1 MTADSGDSGDLQP
14 PTLDPPTLDDV
25 RRAAEIIGEHLPLPT
40 PLVHSVALSQRWD
53 AHVSLKLE
61 CVTPTSAFKVRGGLH
76 LVNRLHPDELARG
89 LVTASTG
96 NHGQSLAFAAA
107 SVDAQATIFMPAD
120 ANTDKIAAI
129 ERLGGAVELVGERFD
144 ESRAQA
150 EEFAAERG
158 ARYVEPVEE
167 PLLIA
172 GVATAALEVLE
183 DQQPDTELV
192 ILPLGGGTGASGWVT
207 VRDGLAHPA
216 QIWAAQSAQ
225 SPAAHDAWRSGNIET
240 RPNAS
245 IAEGIATAVPFPFA
259 LSILRASLNDFIL
272 VEDAQII
279 EAVRLLWDSQHLIA
293 EPAGAV
299 AIAAAEQTRQQ
310 LHNRQ
315 IVIVI
320 SGANATRAQ
329 LRHWL

>member
-1 MTADSGDSGDLQP
+1 MTDAL
-14 PTLDPPTLDDV
+14 TPPTLDDV
-25 RRAAEIIGEHLPLPT
+25 RRAAEIIRSHLQLPT
-40 PLVHSVALSQRWD
+40 PLVHSVALSERWN

-76 LVNRLHPDELARG
+76 LVSRLTPDELARG

-107 SVDAQATIFMPAD
+107 SAGATATIFMPAD
-120 ANTDKIAAI
+120 ANTDKVAAI
-129 ERLGGAVELVGERFD
+129 KRLGGAVELVGERFD

-158 ARYVEPVEE
+158 ARYVEPVDEL
-167 PLLIA
+167 LLIA

-183 DQQPDTELV
+183 EQQPDTDLV

-216 QIWAAQSAQ
+216 EIWAAQSAQ
-225 SPAAHDAWRSGNIET
+225 SPAAHDAWRSGNVEP

-245 IAEGIATAVPFPFA
+245 LAEGVATAVPFPFA
-259 LSILRASLNDFIL
+259 LGILRASLNDFLL
-272 VEDAQII
+272 VDDDQII
-279 EAVRLLWDSQHLIA
+279 AAIGLLWDAQHIMA

-299 AIAAAEQTRQQ
+299 AVAAAEQAQEQ
-310 LHNRQ
+310 LKDRRIT
-315 IVIVI
+315 IVIT
-320 SGANATRAQ
+320 GANATRAQ